1 MKRLVGIVLAVALCG
16 QINAI
21 APEKIKP
28 VKNVIL
34 FISDGTSLSV
44 ASAARWLQRY
54 RDPSK
59 ENLNIDP
66 WMCGTVIT
74 CNSDAPIGDSA
85 PTTSCYMT
93 GHRSRAGYVSTY
105 PPYKGSANIGFVDS
119 TRTYAPMATLLEA
132 GKQLLGKSAG
142 LVFTCQFPHAT
153 PADCSAHYY
162 NRNASKLI
170 SDQMVHNGLDVVI
183 GGGNKYLSAENEDYL
198 RSQGVKVYRDNING
212 MRQDKGNKMWALFG
226 QYDMDYDM
234 DRNPE
239 EQPSLAEMTQTA
251 IGKLSKNRNGFFLMV
266 EGSKVDWAAHAND
279 PAAVPNE
286 FLAFDKAV
294 GAAIDFARKDGNTV
308 VIVTVDHG
316 NSGFSIG
323 RYGIGD
329 YSHASLERIFGQV
342 AKYKLSGDGLEA
354 KINAQ
359 PFDSLKSIFKKYASI
374 DLSND
379 EMLLLMNSKGYKNS
393 PIPEELR
400 SPDKTSPL
408 YSSYLSG
415 VINKI
420 LTAHTCFGWTTGG
433 HTGEDVFLACYHPKA
448 SQRIMGVNSNV
459 ELAHYMQALFGMY
472 GKMGTFS
479 DNIFARHADV
489 FIGYDVE
496 ILRNDKAKEYP
507 TLVVRNPANGKS
519 LRITP
524 FTCLIE
530 VVDTK
535 SGTRT
540 VQLPSV
546 ITYVDRND
554 MFYLPSNLAKYL
566 K

>member
-1 MKRLVGIVLAVALCG
+1 MKRLVGIVLAVALYG

-21 APEKIKP
+21 APEKVKP

-162 NRNASKLI
+162 NRNASKII

-489 FIGYDVE
+489 FKGYDVE
-496 ILRNDKAKEYP
+496 IQRNDKAREYP

-530 VVDTK
+530 VADTK

>member
-21 APEKIKP
+21 TPEKVKP

-142 LVFTCQFPHAT
+142 LVVTCQFPHAT

-162 NRNASKLI
+162 NRNAYKLI

-198 RSQGVKVYRDNING
+198 RSQGVNIYRDNING

-294 GAAIDFARKDGNTV
+294 GTAIDFARKDGNTV

-354 KINAQ
+354 RINAQ

-489 FIGYDVE
+489 FKGYDVE
-496 ILRNDKAKEYP
+496 IQHNDKVREYP

-530 VVDTK
+530 VADTK

>member
-16 QINAI
+16 RINAI
-21 APEKIKP
+21 APEKVKP

-105 PPYKGSANIGFVDS
+105 PPYKGAANIGFVDS

-342 AKYKLSGDGLEA
+342 VKYKLSGDGLEA

-489 FIGYDVE
+489 FKGYDVE

-530 VVDTK
+530 VADTK

>member
-1 MKRLVGIVLAVALCG
+1 MKRLVGIVLAVVLCG
-16 QINAI
+16 QVNAI
-21 APEKIKP
+21 APEKVKP

-489 FIGYDVE
+489 FKGYDVE
-496 ILRNDKAKEYP
+496 IQRNDKAREYP

-530 VVDTK
+530 VADTK

-546 ITYVDRND
+546 ITYVDRSD

>member
-1 MKRLVGIVLAVALCG
+1 
-16 QINAI
+16 
-21 APEKIKP
+21 
-28 VKNVIL
+28 
-34 FISDGTSLSV
+34 
-44 ASAARWLQRY
+44 
-54 RDPSK
+54 
-59 ENLNIDP
+59 
-66 WMCGTVIT
+66 
-74 CNSDAPIGDSA
+74 
-85 PTTSCYMT
+85 
-93 GHRSRAGYVSTY
+93 
-105 PPYKGSANIGFVDS
+105 
-119 TRTYAPMATLLEA
+119 
-132 GKQLLGKSAG
+132 
-142 LVFTCQFPHAT
+142 
-153 PADCSAHYY
+153 
-162 NRNASKLI
+162 
-170 SDQMVHNGLDVVI
+170 
-183 GGGNKYLSAENEDYL
+183 
-198 RSQGVKVYRDNING
+198 
-212 MRQDKGNKMWALFG
+212 
-226 QYDMDYDM
+226 
-234 DRNPE
+234 
-239 EQPSLAEMTQTA
+239 
-251 IGKLSKNRNGFFLMV
+251 
-266 EGSKVDWAAHAND
+266 
-279 PAAVPNE
+279 
-286 FLAFDKAV
+286 
-294 GAAIDFARKDGNTV
+294 
-308 VIVTVDHG
+308 
-316 NSGFSIG
+316 
-323 RYGIGD
+323 
-329 YSHASLERIFGQV
+329 
-342 AKYKLSGDGLEA
+342 
-354 KINAQ
+354 
-359 PFDSLKSIFKKYASI
+359 
-374 DLSND
+374 
-379 EMLLLMNSKGYKNS
+379 MLLLMNSKGYKNS

-489 FIGYDVE
+489 FKGYDVE
-496 ILRNDKAKEYP
+496 IQRNDKAREYP

-530 VVDTK
+530 VADTK

>member
-1 MKRLVGIVLAVALCG
+1 
-16 QINAI
+16 
-21 APEKIKP
+21 
-28 VKNVIL
+28 
-34 FISDGTSLSV
+34 
-44 ASAARWLQRY
+44 
-54 RDPSK
+54 
-59 ENLNIDP
+59 
-66 WMCGTVIT
+66 
-74 CNSDAPIGDSA
+74 
-85 PTTSCYMT
+85 MT

-294 GAAIDFARKDGNTV
+294 GAAIDFASKDGNTV

-489 FIGYDVE
+489 FKGYDVE
-496 ILRNDKAKEYP
+496 IQRNDKAREYP

-530 VVDTK
+530 VADTK

>member
-21 APEKIKP
+21 TPEKVKP

-59 ENLNIDP
+59 ENLSIDP

-142 LVFTCQFPHAT
+142 LVVTCQFPHAT

-198 RSQGVKVYRDNING
+198 RSQGVNVYRDNING

-226 QYDMDYDM
+226 QYDMNYDM

-489 FIGYDVE
+489 FKGYDVE
-496 ILRNDKAKEYP
+496 IQRNDKAREYP

-530 VVDTK
+530 VADIK

>member
-1 MKRLVGIVLAVALCG
+1 MKRLVGIVLAVVLCG
-16 QINAI
+16 QVNAI
-21 APEKIKP
+21 APEKVKP

-279 PAAVPNE
+279 PAAVANE

-489 FIGYDVE
+489 FKGYDVE
-496 ILRNDKAKEYP
+496 IQRNDKAREYP

-530 VVDTK
+530 VADTK

-546 ITYVDRND
+546 ITYVDRSD

>member
-1 MKRLVGIVLAVALCG
+1 MKRLVGIVLAVAFCG

-21 APEKIKP
+21 APEKVKP

-212 MRQDKGNKMWALFG
+212 MRQEKGNKMWALFG

-489 FIGYDVE
+489 FKGYDVE
-496 ILRNDKAKEYP
+496 IQRNDKAREYP

-530 VVDTK
+530 VADTK

>member
-1 MKRLVGIVLAVALCG
+1 MKRLVGIVLAVALYG

-21 APEKIKP
+21 APEKVKP

-119 TRTYAPMATLLEA
+119 TRTYAPMATMLEA

-448 SQRIMGVNSNV
+448 SQRIMGVKSNV

-489 FIGYDVE
+489 FKGYDVE
-496 ILRNDKAKEYP
+496 IQRNDKAREYP

-530 VVDTK
+530 VADTK
-535 SGTRT
+535 SGTCT

>member
-16 QINAI
+16 QVNAI
-21 APEKIKP
+21 APEMVKP

-489 FIGYDVE
+489 FKGYDVE

-530 VVDTK
+530 VADTK